1 MPKLCSPASAKT
13 AQHCIVLPP
22 GAKLPEHLR
31 WRSFTGDPGTARI
44 GVPAG
49 RKGLPLGRGAPE
61 TGTAKF
67 GNGHTRNLGWYAYSP
82 RTGATY
88 SPVTGDSSG
97 GQVIGTGWT
106 AVRVIAAPGLAG
118 NAGSQ
123 LNGPLKALLD
133 SATAVHGSWGSGHLL
148 RTSLLSVLITSKGQ
162 VLVGAVTPDLLY
174 TDVAK
179 AK

>member
-1 MPKLCSPASAKT
+1 M
-13 AQHCIVLPP
+13 
-22 GAKLPEHLR
+22 GE
-31 WRSFTGDPGTARI
+31 PGTAQI
-44 GVPAG
+44 GVPPG

-61 TGTAKF
+61 FGMAKF

-88 SPVTGDSSG
+88 SPATGDSSQ

-106 AVRVIAAPGLAG
+106 AVRVFAAPGLASS
-118 NAGSQ
+118 AGSQ
-123 LNGPLKALLD
+123 LGGPLKALLD
-133 SATAVHGSWGSGHLL
+133 TATPVHGSWGSGHLL

-174 TDVAK
+174 TDVAQVK
-179 AK
+179 